1 MRRGARD
8 ASGNLGLGSGV
19 ESDGEVVLGRVMVC
33 SKRPVDVDAAAK

>member
-8 ASGNLGLGSGV
+8 VSGNLGSGV
-19 ESDGEVVLGRVMVC
+19 ESEVGRVMVC